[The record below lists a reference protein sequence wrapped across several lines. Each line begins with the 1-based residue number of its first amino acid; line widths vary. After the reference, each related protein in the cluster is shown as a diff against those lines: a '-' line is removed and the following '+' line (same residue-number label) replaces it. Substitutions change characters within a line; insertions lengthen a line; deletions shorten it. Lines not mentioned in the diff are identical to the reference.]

1 MCQLGDEMKKQKRWL
16 SLILAVALLLA
27 LAEGILP
34 ASRAADDGVLR
45 FNADG
50 KFTVMQLTDI
60 QDNADVDPGT
70 ISLITRALARYTPDL
85 VVFTGD
91 NIRGFMSR
99 NSFRSSVDQFLAP
112 LLQTGTKYAVTFGNH
127 DEDGV
132 WPSFPGSREEQYAY
146 YKQKGGSLFVDHD
159 VPELDGTGSGA
170 ISIYP
175 YGQSADTPA
184 FQIFLMDSGS
194 YEGIGYSGIMTN
206 QIDYY
211 LTTNTVVP
219 CLWFQHIPV
228 PEIYDLLTQ
237 VPPGSPD
244 SFEGSWDPFNNFTWA
259 INHDRIHWEFSG
271 STIPAEIYKQSPG
284 PTKLSTYQETHH
296 RSSPQFG
303 SRTVYEA
310 WLAAGNMRGAYFGH
324 NHMNTFVGTTPD
336 GIMLGYGKAATLKG
350 HNDGDPGCRVFE
362 IDESGNYTTISV
374 TVSSLDSYSPGNY
387 ALVNN
392 ALDTVRAVHN
402 RQVFYRVNPQNDP
415 NYHVHGGS
423 PVTGGYYLPTIYT
436 SSADALRAAISQ
448 VQMHLDSRFQARI
461 DAFAASILSAWNELE
476 LKQADYSSV
485 NEVLDHSD
493 GQTILTPP
501 LYNQTHPNQ
510 RLPVSF
516 YTEESV
522 QLWSLAVEEVTF
534 GLKAPSQ
541 TVVDEDA
548 AHLIAAFNTLIL
560 KPGYETPRLFT
571 LKDSDIYVCDSTG
584 TLYGLP
590 VGVTQQFFASAVHVS
605 DKATLAY
612 TLYGGF
618 GTGTKVMLTDPN
630 KGSILAE
637 YYLLLFGDVNG
648 DGNIDSNDAGRIT
661 DIANWM
667 YDWPSE
673 LEVVLRRAADLNA
686 DGNVDSVDADIL
698 TEAENWNM
706 NIDQLTG
713 LASVLVN

>member
-1 MCQLGDEMKKQKRWL
+1 MSFL
-16 SLILAVALLLA
+16 LAVALLLA

-34 ASRAADDGVLR
+34 SSRAADDGLLR

-70 ISLITRALARYTPDL
+70 ILLITRALARYTPDL

-127 DEDGV
+127 DDDGI
-132 WPSFPGSREEQYAY
+132 WPTFPGSREEQYAY
-146 YKQKGGSLFVDHD
+146 YKQKGGNLFVDHD

-170 ISIYP
+170 IPIYS
-175 YGQSADTPA
+175 YGQAVDNPA

-194 YEGIGYSGIMTN
+194 YEGIGYSGVMTN

-211 LTTNTVVP
+211 LTTNTDVP

-259 INHDRIHWEFSG
+259 LNHDRIHWEFSG
-271 STIPAEIYKQSPG
+271 SNIPSEIFKQAPG
-284 PTKLSTYQETHH
+284 PTKPSTYEAPHH

-303 SRTVYEA
+303 SKTLYEA
-310 WLAAGNMRGAYFGH
+310 WLAAGNMRGAFFGH
-324 NHMNTFVGTTPD
+324 NHMNTFVGTTLD
-336 GIMLGYGKAATLKG
+336 GIVLGYGKAATLRA

-362 IDESGNYTTISV
+362 IDENGDYNTISV
-374 TVSSLDSYSPGNY
+374 TVSSMDSYSPGNY

-392 ALDTVRAVHN
+392 ALDAVRAVHN
-402 RQVFYRVNPQNDP
+402 RQVYYRVNPQNDP
-415 NYHVHGGS
+415 MYHVHGGS
-423 PVTGGYYLPTIYT
+423 PATGGYYLPAMYT
-436 SSADALRAAISQ
+436 ASVDVLRNAIAQ
-448 VQMHLDSRFQARI
+448 VQTHLDSRFQARI
-461 DAFAASILSAWNELE
+461 DAFAASILSAWNTLE
-476 LKQADYSSV
+476 LKQADYSAV
-485 NEVLDHSD
+485 NEMLVHSD
-493 GQTILTPP
+493 GKTILAPP
-501 LYNQTHPNQ
+501 RYNQTHPDQ

-522 QLWSLAVEEVTF
+522 QLWFLAVEAVTV

-541 TVVDEDA
+541 TVVDGYA
-548 AHLIAAFNTLIL
+548 ANLSAKYNALTL
-560 KPGYETPRLFT
+560 KSGYEAPRLFT
-571 LKDSDIYVCDSTG
+571 LPDSDIYVCESTG
-584 TLYGLP
+584 MLYGLP
-590 VGVTQQFFASAVHVS
+590 VGITPQIFASAVHVGG
-605 DKATLAY
+605 KATVAY

-618 GTGTKVMLTDPN
+618 GTGTKVTLTDPDT
-630 KGSILAE
+630 GSIQAE

-648 DGNIDSNDAGRIT
+648 DGNIDSNDVGRIT
-661 DIANWM
+661 DIGNWL
-667 YDWPSE
+667 YDWPPE
-673 LEVVLRRAADLNA
+673 LEAVLHRAADLNA

-698 TEAENWNM
+698 TETENWNM

-713 LASVLVN
+713 LAGVFVN